1 MMDVGLA
8 ECWNQQRAVKATEMG
23 KEATVVTEVSTISGV
38 EETTVYPP
46 HRTEWKVVVR
56 KAVRAYEQRVWLS
69 AMERKPKLVL
79 YRQWKRFLR
88 REEYLS
94 SPDVVGRMTLF
105 RIRSGTNSLRVDTGR
120 NERTRDEMTGRR
132 RRLERRERVC
142 RQCGSGVEDEIHA
155 VLYCPRYIAL
165 RRGLMRDLARE
176 QEEDMGLKTFLV
188 GLSDVSMAMR
198 DREEAE
204 KTMTML
210 MSKDWIMRTM
220 ELAKKIMRRRDAI
233 IRESQADAESV
244 AEEVVIPRPMA
255 VTFSG
260 RPGTNLVR
268 SVRKR
273 KPPADD

>member
-1 MMDVGLA
+1 MMDVGLV

-23 KEATVVTEVSTISGV
+23 REATVVTEVSTISGV

-120 NERTRDEMTGRR
+120 NERTRDERTGRR

-165 RRGLMRDLARE
+165 RRGLMRDQARE

-198 DREEAE
+198 DRKRQE
-204 KTMTML
+204 TMQGL
-210 MSKDWIMRTM
+210 FSS
-220 ELAKKIMRRRDAI
+220 LVAGLQGQPLRDCG
-233 IRESQADAESV
+233 V
-244 AEEVVIPRPMA
+244 AGSRA
-255 VTFSG
+255 HQC
-260 RPGTNLVR
+260 
-268 SVRKR
+268 
-273 KPPADD
+273 